1 MSLGF
6 YSDKGSIYVFFRKQK
21 SGKSIK
27 LKYYPGIVLGD
38 PEKDWD
44 SAKQRAKDKEINKK
58 LVNIEKAVNDI
69 LEQHNPFLL
78 TNISFGQ
85 LIEDRISNKSHVNRT
100 SFFEYCQIF
109 YEENKKKIGERRSKS
124 ILTAINKIKEFSP
137 TLSFDD
143 IDRKFY
149 REFVA
154 WLEDHDHYA
163 NYVGSIIKDLKRIL
177 NYATENGANANLA
190 YRDFKKPSED
200 VFNIYLTEAEIE
212 QIYNLNV
219 STEAVL
225 SLYTEEEKKKKKHLS
240 AESLRR
246 QVESIERARKLFV
259 IGCWTGLRVEN
270 YLAIDPD
277 IQIDLKEGY
286 LHAIANKNGPKLKI
300 PLHRLVRQI
309 VEKDGFPGTI
319 SQQKL
324 NDALKKLGQL
334 AGIKEVILY
343 TRTVGGQRKEFSR
356 LKYEMITSHTA
367 RRSFASNLLIRGIP
381 KQYIMSVT
389 GHSTEKSFNKYT
401 QAVQKDMMS
410 AKLKDYDVWG

>member
-1 MSLGF
+1 MP
-6 YSDKGSIYVFFRKQK
+6 KTR
-21 SGKSIK
+21 
-27 LKYYPGIVLGD
+27 
-38 PEKDWD
+38 
-44 SAKQRAKDKEINKK
+44 KEINKK

-85 LIEDRISNKSHVNRT
+85 LIEDRISNKSRVSRT

-149 REFVA
+149 RELVA

-177 NYATENGANANLA
+177 NYATENGANTNMA
-190 YRDFKKPSED
+190 YKDFKKPSED